1 MAVSTTD
8 SGTKPFKLGPDF
20 ADFDDLAVEYEPE
33 GMSRGYEIRALR
45 GTDSLFHLRKLWK
58 TYMQET
64 RSPESLIRAL
74 DYNFLDLRSRYQCVW
89 VAKSLPMPHGEEA
102 TTGRFVGLFHGA
114 IAARRDPSDG
124 RVWLELPCV
133 SQFVWESTES
143 GERRMLRR
151 LIQRA
156 RLSSKSPRLYVR
168 VNRANWNLYTSFLN
182 LGFVHEDP
190 FTNKGLVTL
199 IGTGLTEDQFRSM
212 EEVDF

>member
-1 MAVSTTD
+1 MAAETSTF
-8 SGTKPFKLGPDF
+8 KPGPDF
-20 ADFDDLAVEYEPE
+20 SDFDDLSVEYDPE

-64 RSPESLIRAL
+64 KSPEALIRAL
-74 DYNFLDLRSRYQCVW
+74 DYNFLDLRSKYQCVW
-89 VAKSLPMPHGEEA
+89 VAKSLPHPDEA
-102 TTGRFVGLFHGA
+102 ETGRFVGLFHGA
-114 IAARRDPSDG
+114 IAARKDPDTGS
-124 RVWLELPCV
+124 VWLELPCV

-156 RLSSKSPRLYVR
+156 RLSAGAPELYVK

-199 IGTGLTEDQFRSM
+199 IGTALTEEQFSAM
-212 EEVDF
+212 EDVDL